1 VVTVLDVSP
10 AGGGAVTGPV
20 LQRWIM
26 GAARVTHEQSE
37 AVYEITL
44 RGAPPAGLVARCP
57 AATLYAT
64 PVTTVLSRRG
74 VDDKQIDGF
83 IERLRSIGIT
93 PMEVRAGSV
102 PGNVQPETYCEFR
115 IEGRLGDSMVRYLQW
130 AARLE
135 PERTVIRLLTTRDG
149 LQKLLEELAESHVRM
164 DHLIRHRPTRISA
177 RAR

>member
-1 VVTVLDVSP
+1 MVTVPDVSP

-20 LQRWIM
+20 LQRWTVS
-26 GAARVTHEQSE
+26 AARVTHEQSE
-37 AVYEITL
+37 AVYDITL
-44 RGAPPAGLVARCP
+44 RGAPPPGLVARCP

-74 VDDKQIDGF
+74 VDDQQIDGL

-102 PGNVQPETYCEFR
+102 PGSVQHEAYCEFR

-149 LQKLLEELAESHVRM
+149 LQKLLEELADSQVRI
-164 DHLIRHRPTRISA
+164 DHLIRHRPTQIQG
-177 RAR
+177 RAS

>member
-1 VVTVLDVSP
+1 MVAVDVSP

-20 LQRWIM
+20 SQRWTM
-26 GAARVTHEQSE
+26 GAARVTHGQSE
-37 AVYEITL
+37 AVYDITL
-44 RGAPPAGLVARCP
+44 SGAPPAGLVARCP
-57 AATLYAT
+57 AARLYAT

-74 VDDKQIDGF
+74 VDDQQIDGL

-93 PMEVRAGSV
+93 PMAVRAGSV

-135 PERTVIRLLTTRDG
+135 PERTVVRLLTTRDG
-149 LQKLLEELAESHVRM
+149 LQKLLEELAESQVRI
-164 DHLIRHRPTRISA
+164 DHLIRHRATPIPG

>member
-1 VVTVLDVSP
+1 M
-10 AGGGAVTGPV
+10 
-20 LQRWIM
+20 LQRWGV
-26 GAARVTHEQSE
+26 GAARVTQEQIE
-37 AVYEITL
+37 AVYDITL
-44 RGAPPAGLVARCP
+44 RGAPPAGLLARCP
-57 AATLYAT
+57 LARLFAI

-74 VDDKQIDGF
+74 VDDQQIDDL

-102 PGNVQPETYCEFR
+102 PGSVQHESYCEFR

-149 LQKLLEELAESHVRM
+149 LQKLLEELADSQVRI
-164 DHLIRHRPTRISA
+164 DHLIRHRPTLIQG
-177 RAR
+177 RAC

>member
-1 VVTVLDVSP
+1 
-10 AGGGAVTGPV
+10 
-20 LQRWIM
+20 M
-26 GAARVTHEQSE
+26 GAARLTHEQSD
-37 AVYEITL
+37 AVYDITL

-57 AATLYAT
+57 SARLYAM

-74 VDDKQIDGF
+74 VDDEQIDGL

-93 PMEVRAGSV
+93 PTEVRAGSV
-102 PGNVQPETYCEFR
+102 PGNVKHERYCEFR

-149 LQKLLEELAESHVRM
+149 LQKLLKELADSQVRI
-164 DHLIRHRPTRISA
+164 DHLIRHRPTQIHA
-177 RAR
+177 RAC